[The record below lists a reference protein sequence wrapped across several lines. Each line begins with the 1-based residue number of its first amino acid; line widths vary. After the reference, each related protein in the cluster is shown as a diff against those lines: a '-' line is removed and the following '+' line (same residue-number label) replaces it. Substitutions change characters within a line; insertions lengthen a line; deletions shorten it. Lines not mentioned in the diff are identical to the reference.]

1 MIPAYERHSPS
12 KLNLFCASPALFV
25 LEYVKGIRQEAG
37 PPAHRGVA
45 VEDGVTHGLMHFTTF
60 DPGDFDECVKVAL
73 ATYDARTTLSGDPR
87 RDRYRATIPDM
98 VKTALDELLPYG
110 RPSGM
115 QGLVEWQPDGL
126 QLPIVGYFDYQ
137 WDEHGILLD
146 LKTSEKMPSSIK
158 FSHARQVA
166 HYAVSDNIDARLAY
180 VTPKKLEVF
189 RLENVR
195 AHREALAQIARTVER
210 FLSLSDDPDE
220 LLARVAPDLDS
231 FYWTN
236 PAMRQLAYEHW
247 KI

>member
-1 MIPAYERHSPS
+1 MIATYERHSPS
-12 KLNLFCASPALFV
+12 KLNLFCASPAMFA
-25 LEYVKGIRQEAG
+25 LEYVKGIRQEVG

-45 VEDGVTHGLMHFTTF
+45 VEDGVTHGLTH
-60 DPGDFDECVKVAL
+60 PEAPIAECVAAAL

-126 QLPIVGYFDYQ
+126 QLPIVGYFDYEFQ
-137 WDEHGILLD
+137 QHGIIVD

-158 FSHARQVA
+158 TAHARQVA
-166 HYAVSDNIDARLAY
+166 FYAASDNIDARLAY
-180 VTPKKLEVF
+180 VSPKKMEIF

-195 AHREALAQIARTVER
+195 AHRAALMKIAQTVEK

-220 LLARVAPDLDS
+220 LLRYVAPDVDS
-231 FYWTN
+231 YFWTN
-236 PAMRQLAYEHW
+236 PSMRQLAFETW
-247 KI
+247 GV